1 MTDGW
6 IWATVGLLGVWHG
19 INPAM
24 GWLFAVASGM
34 QERSAAAVWRSLGPL
49 AAGHALAVAGAVSA
63 AALIGAVLPIRT
75 VQWIVAGAL
84 VAMGVYRLVRSRHPR
99 FGGMQMGPLEL
110 ATWSLLMATAHG
122 AGLMVVPLVLSESAA
137 AAQGTHHL
145 AVIGPGSAV
154 GMTLVHTGSYLLVTA
169 GVASVVYGW
178 LGLRQLR
185 RLWVNLDLAWGLA
198 LVLTGVATA
207 WV

>member
-1 MTDGW
+1 VTDGW

-49 AAGHALAVAGAVSA
+49 AAGHALAVAGAVLA
-63 AALIGAVLPIRT
+63 AALMGAVLPIRT

-122 AGLMVVPLVLSESAA
+122 AGLMVVPLVLRDSAF

>member
-1 MTDGW
+1 
-6 IWATVGLLGVWHG
+6 
-19 INPAM
+19 
-24 GWLFAVASGM
+24 
-34 QERSAAAVWRSLGPL
+34 
-49 AAGHALAVAGAVSA
+49 
-63 AALIGAVLPIRT
+63 VLPIRT

-122 AGLMVVPLVLSESAA
+122 AGLMVVPLVLRESAF

-145 AVIGPGSAV
+145 AVIGPGLAV

>member
-1 MTDGW
+1 VTEGW
-6 IWATVGLLGVWHG
+6 IWPTVALLGVWHG

-34 QERSAAAVWRSLGPL
+34 QERNGAAVWRSLVPL
-49 AAGHALAVAGAVSA
+49 AAGHALAVAGAVLA
-63 AALIGAVLPIRT
+63 AALVGAVLPVRA
-75 VQWIVAGAL
+75 VQWLVAGAL
-84 VAMGVYRLVRSRHPR
+84 VSMGAYRLVRARHPR
-99 FGGMQMGPLEL
+99 FGGMQMGAVEL

-122 AGLMVVPLVLSESAA
+122 AGLMVVPLVLRESAA
-137 AAQGTHHL
+137 ALPVSHHL
-145 AVIGPGSAV
+145 AAVAPGPAAA
-154 GMTLVHTGSYLLVTA
+154 MTLVHTGSYLLVTA
-169 GVASVVYGW
+169 AVASVVYGW

-185 RLWVNLDLAWGLA
+185 TLWVNLDLVWGLV

>member
-1 MTDGW
+1 VTDGW
-6 IWATVGLLGVWHG
+6 IWATVALLGVWHG

-34 QERSAAAVWRSLGPL
+34 QERRGAAVWRSLAPL
-49 AAGHALAVAGAVSA
+49 AVGHALAVAAAVLA
-63 AALIGAVLPIRT
+63 AGLAGAVLPIRS
-75 VQWIVAGAL
+75 VQWLVAGAL

-99 FGGMQMGPLEL
+99 FGGMQMGSAEL

-122 AGLMVVPLVLSESAA
+122 AGLMVVPFVLRESSATVQA
-137 AAQGTHHL
+137 SHHL
-145 AVIGPGSAV
+145 MAVAPVSAM
-154 GMTLVHTGSYLLVTA
+154 GMTLVHTGTYLLVTA
-169 GVASVVYGW
+169 TVAYVVYGW

-185 RLWVNLDLAWGLA
+185 RLWVNLDLVWGLA

>member
-6 IWATVGLLGVWHG
+6 LWATVGLLGVWHG

-34 QERSAAAVWRSLGPL
+34 QERSGAAVWRSLGPL
-49 AAGHALAVAGAVSA
+49 AAGHALAVAGAVLA
-63 AALIGAVLPIRT
+63 AGLAGAVLPLRT
-75 VQWIVAGAL
+75 LQWLVAGAL
-84 VAMGVYRLVRSRHPR
+84 VGMGVYRLARARHPR
-99 FGGMQMGPLEL
+99 FGGMRMGPFEL

-122 AGLMVVPLVLSESAA
+122 AGLMVVPVLMRDSAVTLQA
-137 AAQGTHHL
+137 SHHL
-145 AVIGPGSAV
+145 AAIAPAPAV
-154 GMTLVHTGSYLLVTA
+154 GMTLLHTASYLLVTA
-169 GVASVVYGW
+169 AIASIVYGW
-178 LGLRQLR
+178 LGLRRLR
-185 RLWVNLDLAWGLA
+185 SLWVNLDLVWGLA

>member
-1 MTDGW
+1 VTDGW
-6 IWATVGLLGVWHG
+6 LWATVGLLGAWHG

-49 AAGHALAVAGAVSA
+49 AAGHALAVAGAVLA
-63 AALIGAVLPIRT
+63 AALVGAVLPMRT
-75 VQWIVAGAL
+75 LQWLVAGAL
-84 VAMGVYRLVRSRHPR
+84 IGMGIYRLTRARHPR
-99 FGGMQMGPLEL
+99 FGGMRMGAVEL
-110 ATWSLLMATAHG
+110 AIWSLLMATAHG
-122 AGLMVVPLVLSESAA
+122 AGLMVVPVVLRDTALTLPAS
-137 AAQGTHHL
+137 HHL
-145 AVIGPGSAV
+145 AAVAPTAAV

-169 GVASVVYGW
+169 AAASIVYGW

-185 RLWVNLDLAWGLA
+185 TLWVNLDLVWGLT

>member
-6 IWATVGLLGVWHG
+6 LWATVGLLGVWHG

-34 QERSAAAVWRSLGPL
+34 QERSGAAVWRSLGPL
-49 AAGHALAVAGAVSA
+49 AAGHALAVAGAVLA
-63 AALIGAVLPIRT
+63 AGLAGAVLPLRT
-75 VQWIVAGAL
+75 VQWLVAGAL
-84 VAMGVYRLVRSRHPR
+84 VGMGAYRLLRARHPR
-99 FGGMQMGPLEL
+99 FGGMQMGSVEL

-122 AGLMVVPLVLSESAA
+122 AGLMVVPVLMRDSAVTLQASHYLA
-137 AAQGTHHL
+137 AIAP
-145 AVIGPGSAV
+145 APAV
-154 GMTLVHTGSYLLVTA
+154 GMTLLHTGSYLVVTA
-169 GVASVVYGW
+169 VIASIVYGW
-178 LGLRQLR
+178 LGLRRLQS
-185 RLWVNLDLAWGLA
+185 LWVNLDLVWGLA

>member
-1 MTDGW
+1 
-6 IWATVGLLGVWHG
+6 VL
-19 INPAM
+19 
-24 GWLFAVASGM
+24 
-34 QERSAAAVWRSLGPL
+34 
-49 AAGHALAVAGAVSA
+49 VAGLA
-63 AALIGAVLPIRT
+63 GAVLPIRT

-99 FGGMQMGPLEL
+99 FGGMQMGSVEL
-110 ATWSLLMATAHG
+110 ATWSFLMATAHG
-122 AGLMVVPLVLSESAA
+122 AGLMVVPLVLRESVVTMEISHRVATVSPA
-137 AAQGTHHL
+137 
-145 AVIGPGSAV
+145 SAM

-169 GVASVVYGW
+169 AVAALVYGW

-185 RLWVNLDLAWGLA
+185 KLWVNLDLVWGLA

>member
-1 MTDGW
+1 VTDGW
-6 IWATVGLLGVWHG
+6 IWATVALLGVWHG

-34 QERSAAAVWRSLGPL
+34 QQGSGAAVWRSLAPL
-49 AAGHALAVAGAVSA
+49 AAGHALAVAVAVLA
-63 AALIGAVLPIRT
+63 AGLAGAVLPIGS
-75 VQWIVAGAL
+75 VQWLVAGAL

-99 FGGMQMGPLEL
+99 FGRMQMGSVEL

-122 AGLMVVPLVLSESAA
+122 AGLMVVPFVLRESSATVQA
-137 AAQGTHHL
+137 SHHL
-145 AVIGPGSAV
+145 MAVAPASAI
-154 GMTLVHTGSYLLVTA
+154 GMTLVHTGTYLLVTA
-169 GVASVVYGW
+169 TVAYVVYGW

-185 RLWVNLDLAWGLA
+185 RVWVNLDLVWGLA

>member
-1 MTDGW
+1 VTDGW

-49 AAGHALAVAGAVSA
+49 AAGHALAVAGAVLA
-63 AALIGAVLPIRT
+63 AALMGAVLPIRT

-122 AGLMVVPLVLSESAA
+122 AGLMVVPLVLRESAF
-137 AAQGTHHL
+137 AAQDTHHL

>member
-1 MTDGW
+1 VTDTW

-34 QERSAAAVWRSLGPL
+34 QERSGAAVWRSLGPL
-49 AAGHALAVAGAVSA
+49 AAGHALAVAGAVLVA
-63 AALIGAVLPIRT
+63 GLAGAVLPIRT

-99 FGGMQMGPLEL
+99 FGGMQMGSVEL
-110 ATWSLLMATAHG
+110 ATWSFLMATAHG
-122 AGLMVVPLVLSESAA
+122 AGLMVVPLVLRESVVTMEISHRVATVSPA
-137 AAQGTHHL
+137 
-145 AVIGPGSAV
+145 SAM

-169 GVASVVYGW
+169 AVAALVYGW

-185 RLWVNLDLAWGLA
+185 KLWVNLDLVWGLA

>member
-1 MTDGW
+1 MTEGW
-6 IWATVGLLGVWHG
+6 IWTTVVLFGAWHG

-34 QERSAAAVWRSLGPL
+34 QERSGAAVWRSLGPL
-49 AAGHALAVAGAVSA
+49 AAGHALAVAGAVLLA
-63 AALIGAVLPIRT
+63 GLAGAVLPIRT

-84 VAMGVYRLVRSRHPR
+84 VGMGVYRLTRSRHPR
-99 FGGMQMGPLEL
+99 FGGMQMGPFEL

-122 AGLMVVPLVLSESAA
+122 AGLMVVPLVLQEGAV
-137 AAQGTHHL
+137 AAQGTHHPG
-145 AVIGPGSAV
+145 VIAPVSAL
-154 GMTLVHTGSYLLVTA
+154 GMTLAHTGSYLLVTA
-169 GVASVVYGW
+169 GVASIVYGW

-185 RLWVNLDLAWGLA
+185 RLWVNLDLVWGIA